1 MLWGGALEAENG
13 ADLGAEFRNVVAEMI
28 ELLGKPNV
36 SDFFPSLARFD
47 VQGIAR
53 RMKQLQSMTEKIFDS
68 AIERQK
74 SEAVEKLPQGGEELD
89 LSEKFGILMKKKK
102 PLVLIPTP
110 RLSDPALYE

>member
-1 MLWGGALEAENG
+1 M
-13 ADLGAEFRNVVAEMI
+13 M

-53 RMKQLQSMTEKIFDS
+53 RTKQLQSMTEKIFDS

-74 SEAVEKLPQGGEELD
+74 SEAVEKD
-89 LSEKFGILMKKKK
+89 
-102 PLVLIPTP
+102 
-110 RLSDPALYE
+110 D